1 MVFEIG
7 DLVRVRHMSQH
18 SLGVVTAVD
27 LGDEYVKPRAK
38 ILMFNGRIYQ
48 FMADDLELK
57 SKGDNHE
64 SV

>member
-1 MVFEIG
+1 MLEIG

-18 SLGVVTAVD
+18 AMGVVTGVD
-27 LGDEYVKPRAK
+27 LGDRYVKPRAK

-48 FMADDLELK
+48 FMIDDLELK